1 MDSSVDSINYVEV
14 QSQKEMLFIVVILLG
29 LSVCGTIREEMMNIN
44 NV

>member
-29 LSVCGTIREEMMNIN
+29 LSVYGTMREEMMNIN